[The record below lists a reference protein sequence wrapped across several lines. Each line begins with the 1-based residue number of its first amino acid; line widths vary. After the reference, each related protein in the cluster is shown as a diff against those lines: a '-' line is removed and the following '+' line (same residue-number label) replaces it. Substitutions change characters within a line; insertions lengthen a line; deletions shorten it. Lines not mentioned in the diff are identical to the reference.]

1 MPATHNEFSTDLFS
15 FKGGEFIAEASTL
28 KGTGQELMVEMDLTN
43 PKTGGK
49 RRFALH
55 KTHKR
60 DMETTHWTFLC
71 PQDPKLSLTIFND

>member
-1 MPATHNEFSTDLFS
+1 
-15 FKGGEFIAEASTL
+15 
-28 KGTGQELMVEMDLTN
+28 MVEMDLTN